1 MRQTL
6 HFASFANTETRGRFR
21 RKRSSENIRTAQMT
35 ALRAVRFPVF
45 GFNKYSLRVSPETHV
60 VGSRSKNFSGQ
71 INRNC
76 VTDLDKA
83 RTVWKWI
90 DFTASKAY
98 CPHDLPVFSLTC
110 GSPSSRRPTV
120 NDFSTAGSRRSLRQE
135 RQA

>member
-1 MRQTL
+1 MR
-6 HFASFANTETRGRFR
+6 HHSSANCAFGKHELEPAGLTKLEVKVQDSDLQPSVNRL
-21 RKRSSENIRTAQMT
+21 
-35 ALRAVRFPVF
+35 ALIWV
-45 GFNKYSLRVSPETHV
+45 NKYSLRVSPETHV

-110 GSPSSRRPTV
+110 GSPPSRRPTV